1 MWKIQIKKFKKKKK
15 KQTNKLKQITNMQ
28 TSSPPKLDTPKKKK
42 NLPIS
47 KTIST
52 PPKQNKQDSHIHIPT
67 FHLNPSLFV
76 TY

>member
-1 MWKIQIKKFKKKKK
+1 
-15 KQTNKLKQITNMQ
+15 MQ
-28 TSSPPKLDTPKKKK
+28 TSSPPKLDTPKKK

-52 PPKQNKQDSHIHIPT
+52 PLKQNKQDSHIHIPT
-67 FHLNPSLFV
+67 FHLNLPLFV

>member
-1 MWKIQIKKFKKKKK
+1 
-15 KQTNKLKQITNMQ
+15 MQ

-52 PPKQNKQDSHIHIPT
+52 PPKQNKQDSHISSRSPPFCHVLTKKIQAKSKQKHT
-67 FHLNPSLFV
+67 QQKSRANRESRK
-76 TY
+76 

>member
-1 MWKIQIKKFKKKKK
+1 
-15 KQTNKLKQITNMQ
+15 MQ
-28 TSSPPKLDTPKKKK
+28 TSSPPKLYTPKKKKKK

-52 PPKQNKQDSHIHIPT
+52 PLKQNKQDSHIHIPT
-67 FHLNPSLFV
+67 FHLNLPLFV